1 MSAPTTTPAPTTPAP
16 TTGVTA
22 TTTGVT
28 ATTWPSASGAPAT
41 AGSVVG
47 PAVMPSAQPLPDR
60 PAAGRAPV
68 PAVTVEDL
76 HIAFGRGAARREVV
90 HGVSFTVARGECL
103 ALVGES
109 GSGKSVTARSLV
121 GLTGAGAQVRAASLA
136 LGGTDLLR
144 FGERDWRRLRGG
156 DVGLVLQDALVSLDP
171 VRAVG
176 REIDEAL
183 RLHTR
188 LTRAERAERVVEL
201 LDHVGVPDPDV
212 RARQLPHELSGGLRQ
227 RALIAGA
234 LAGEPDLLIADEP
247 TTALDVTV
255 QAQVL
260 DLLARLRDEGR
271 TLLVIS
277 HDLAVV
283 SRLADRVAVMQDGR
297 IVETGPTASVLT
309 DPQHPYTRRLLAA
322 VPAEHAKGTRLSVP
336 VAVPPD
342 APAAELADAPK
353 DAATDAPTGV
363 PTDPPAG
370 RPAEAVAARVPSPDR
385 HPVGEVVARL
395 DGVAR
400 SFAGP
405 DGQPRV
411 AVREVSFTL
420 RAGETLGIVG
430 ESGSGKTTTARILL
444 GLTEPT
450 AGTVEV
456 HGRSWSGL
464 TARERRAL
472 RRDVQVVHQDPLSS
486 FDPRHAVG
494 RILGDAL
501 GVAGVPRSRR
511 RDRAVQLLEQVGLT
525 AEHLDRRP
533 RQMSGGQRQRVAI
546 ARALAPAPRLIV
558 CDEPVSALDVSVQ
571 AQVLDLLADVQAETG
586 VAYLFISHDLG
597 VIHHVSDRVLVLSGG
612 EVVEHGDVR
621 DVFSAPQH
629 PYTQRLIAAVPRIAT
644 PATTS
649 SATPPAP
656 QPQPQ
661 PRPAQHPTDPHLS
674 DRTAS

>member
-1 MSAPTTTPAPTTPAP
+1 MSP
-16 TTGVTA
+16 A
-22 TTTGVT
+22 TTVGPV
-28 ATTWPSASGAPAT
+28 AYADAPDLVGPAT
-41 AGSVVG
+41 A
-47 PAVMPSAQPLPDR
+47 PAVR
-60 PAAGRAPV
+60 
-68 PAVTVEDL
+68 VTDL
-76 HIAFGRGAARREVV
+76 RVAFGRGAARREVV
-90 HGVSFTVARGECL
+90 HGVSFEVGRGECL

-121 GLTGAGAQVRAASLA
+121 GLTGRDAQVRAGALD
-136 LGGTDLLR
+136 LGGTDLLA
-144 FGERDWRRLRGG
+144 FTERDWRRLRGG

-171 VRAVG
+171 VRPVG

-183 RLHTR
+183 RLHTD
-188 LTRAERAERVVEL
+188 LTRSGRAERVVEL
-201 LDHVGVPDPDV
+201 LDRVGVPDAAV

-234 LAGEPDLLIADEP
+234 LAAEPDLLIADEP

-297 IVETGPTASVLT
+297 IVETGPTGRVLA

-336 VAVPPD
+336 VPVPVPVEID
-342 APAAELADAPK
+342 ADRAGDGTSAAP
-353 DAATDAPTGV
+353 V
-363 PTDPPAG
+363 PSG
-370 RPAEAVAARVPSPDR
+370 RPATSITVAGTPVGTAPVGAATPAAASGATPRR
-385 HPVGEVVARL
+385 PVGEVVAQLHRV
-395 DGVAR
+395 GR
-400 SFAGP
+400 SFTGP
-405 DGQPRV
+405 DGEPRA
-411 AVREVSFTL
+411 AVRDVSFTL
-420 RAGETLGIVG
+420 HAGETLGIVG

-456 HGRSWSGL
+456 HGRSWPDLSP
-464 TARERRAL
+464 RERRTL

-486 FDPRHAVG
+486 FDPRHGVG
-494 RILGDAL
+494 RTLSDAL
-501 GVAGVPRSRR
+501 GVAGVPR
-511 RDRAVQLLEQVGLT
+511 RDRVGRAVELLEQVGLGS
-525 AEHLDRRP
+525 EHLDRRP
-533 RQMSGGQRQRVAI
+533 RQMSGGQRQRVVI
-546 ARALAPAPRLIV
+546 ARALAPRPRLIV

-612 EVVEHGDVR
+612 EVVEHGEVR
-621 DVFSAPQH
+621 DVFTAPQH
-629 PYTQRLIAAVPRIAT
+629 PYTRGLIAAVPRIAT
-644 PATTS
+644 ATHT
-649 SATPPAP
+649 
-656 QPQPQ
+656 
-661 PRPAQHPTDPHLS
+661 TDRIPS
-674 DRTAS
+674 